1 MFLRCERYCILL
13 KHMLGWYRCCL
24 GRLSLLNLFL
34 RHLLFLLRPHSHN
47 ILRDV
52 LPCVLCCLLH
62 EAFRAQALNIHV
74 GHGSIASG
82 CASFS
87 KLVACLVAVL
97 VLHHLH
103 TVLLQVVPQHL
114 RVRLQT
120 VVDRAVGHQTSP
132 CCVDQGSHGASSLLD
147 PARFVGI
154 DHLGRQVGGH
164 PLGQVAHPVRHV
176 PGHLHRS
183 VRCCHGCFDRVPGEC
198 ANLCILLRLAQS
210 LLSCI
215 CDILDQL
222 TGLLSS
228 HLDAN
233 GKLLGA
239 PHYGAAQLAQ
249 LLVGWQ
255 LRAGLE
261 SSVLAQEREKLSTSL
276 VGDQSLN

>member
-34 RHLLFLLRPHSHN
+34 RHFLLFLRTHSHN
-47 ILRDV
+47 ILCNV
-52 LPCVLCCLLH
+52 LPRVLRCLFH
-62 EAFRAQALNIHV
+62 EAFRSQALNIHV
-74 GHGSIASG
+74 GHGSISSRS
-82 CASFS
+82 ASFP
-87 KLVACLVAVL
+87 KLVPRLVAVL

-120 VVDRAVGHQTSP
+120 VVDCAVGHQTSP

-147 PARFVGI
+147 SARFVGI
-154 DHLGRQVGGH
+154 DHLGRQEGGH

-176 PGHLHRS
+176 AGHLHRS
-183 VRCCHGCFDRVPGEC
+183 VRRRHGCFDGVPGEC
-198 ANLCILLRLAQS
+198 ANLCILLRLAQP

-215 CDILDQL
+215 GDILDQL
-222 TGLLSS
+222 TGFLSS
-228 HLDAN
+228 HLNAD
-233 GKLLGA
+233 GKLLSA
-239 PHYGAAQLAQ
+239 PHNGAAQLAQ
-249 LLVGWQ
+249 LLISWQ
-255 LRAGLE
+255 LLAGLE
-261 SSVLAQEREKLSTSL
+261 SSVLLQEGEKLSTSL